1 MAGSSGAHERKA
13 RAPRPAVRSSAV
25 LLPRN
30 GERVFPLSNMAINQL
45 LRGMRP
51 GGGVVPHGFR
61 STFRDWAAERMAY
74 PSDVV
79 EMALAHA
86 TKSKTEAAYR
96 PCASPREDRARQPCL
111 QHAALHLAADK
122 IRACLRAQAPRN
134 RLRDNAFHQRLHRN
148 SNFKPHHLRANKNR
162 GYWSR
167 PAVDPG
173 SILGPEQEVGVPD
186 DGQRV
191 Q

>member
-25 LLPRN
+25 LKALPRN

-61 STFRDWAAERMAY
+61 STFRDWAAERTAY

-96 PCASPREDRARQPCL
+96 RGDLFERRGEVEGAWGAVCASAGECRRRA
-111 QHAALHLAADK
+111 
-122 IRACLRAQAPRN
+122 
-134 RLRDNAFHQRLHRN
+134 
-148 SNFKPHHLRANKNR
+148 
-162 GYWSR
+162 
-167 PAVDPG
+167 V
-173 SILGPEQEVGVPD
+173 
-186 DGQRV
+186 
-191 Q
+191 